1 MTREEIL
8 AVIKANIVSVV
19 EHVNDQDIQEDV
31 LLSDLYAD
39 SIEIVEVISRS
50 MKQLRLKIPRTSLA
64 DAYYYNDGRY
74 GEWRSRAR
82 RSRCRLRAW
91 DRVAAAFRAWVMA
104 SQSSRSSRLQIRC
117 GRSRR
122 RIRLTCG
129 MVRPG

>member
-19 EHVNDQDIQEDV
+19 EHVDENQIQEDV

-64 DAYYYNDGRY
+64 DAYQIGDLVDIFEQASVSGSVVPPRASARADS
-74 GEWRSRAR
+74 GEAVS
-82 RSRCRLRAW
+82 
-91 DRVAAAFRAWVMA
+91 
-104 SQSSRSSRLQIRC
+104 
-117 GRSRR
+117 
-122 RIRLTCG
+122 
-129 MVRPG
+129 